1 MRKETYETPLFESIR
16 VEMEEGIM
24 LKASTFEPGDETTQ
38 QGLSIEEHGFA
49 TPGVEWEGDY
59 TGSVEEGGGWDKN

>member
-16 VEMEEGIM
+16 VEMEEGFM
-24 LKASTFEPGDETTQ
+24 KASTFEPGDETTQ

-49 TPGVEWEGDY
+49 NPDAEWEGDY
-59 TGSVEEGGGWDKN
+59 TTGSDGGWDVN

>member
-49 TPGVEWEGDY
+49 TPGEGVEWEGDY
-59 TGSVEEGGGWDKN
+59 TGPDGGWDKN